1 MAKQETTT
9 YRQIA
14 DSLPAGSREELERET
29 RKFAHGI
36 GVRGSRIR
44 QRLAE
49 ERMASLITFYR
60 DDLDGGAAPDFD
72 RDADL
77 DDIAMDFAGELTAL
91 RG

>member
-1 MAKQETTT
+1 MAKETTT

-14 DSLPAGSREELERET
+14 ENLPAGSREELERET

-49 ERMASLITFYR
+49 ERMTALISFY
-60 DDLDGGAAPDFD
+60 LDGGAAPDFD
-72 RDADL
+72 RDPDL
-77 DDIAMDFAGELTAL
+77 DDVAMDFAGELTAL